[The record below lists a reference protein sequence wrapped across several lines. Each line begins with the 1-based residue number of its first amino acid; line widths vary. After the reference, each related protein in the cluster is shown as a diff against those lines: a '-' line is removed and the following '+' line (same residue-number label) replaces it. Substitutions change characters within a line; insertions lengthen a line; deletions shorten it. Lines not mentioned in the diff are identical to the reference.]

1 MPDCIYRFSAADK
14 SICLIEPP
22 HVGPCLVKA
31 CCVALSHDLSPQFK
45 PAMRGKLKFWVQTK
59 DPKVL
64 QDSRLQL
71 LKNYP
76 HLGLAEVCALE
87 EDIVKII
94 LEKGAEIL
102 HVSKAI
108 PFHTL

>member
-1 MPDCIYRFSAADK
+1 MPDCIYRLAIIDK
-14 SICLIEPP
+14 SLCCIAPA
-22 HVGPCLVKA
+22 HVGPCLGKG
-31 CCVALSHDLSPQFK
+31 CSVALGHNISPQYR
-45 PAMRGKLKFWVQTK
+45 PAMKGKLKFWVQTK
-59 DPKVL
+59 DPRIL
-64 QDSRLQL
+64 QDTRLEL

-102 HVSKAI
+102 HISKAI